1 MLEELHAA
9 SLPRLTASAAGAGP
23 ARVPDGQLDRGVSDG
38 LICDLFLNSV
48 VAPAMYRHRSAAAGD
63 GGDVG
68 TAAIMERLAAELEE
82 YVYLAAA
89 FAGRDGALY
98 RMVCMGNNLAAIAG
112 EASSSSSCSSARA
125 RGERAGA
132 ANSTAASPV
141 SVGGVN
147 SGLVHSFP
155 EPYSLRIVLVI
166 AVCVHIRCPSA
177 TTTIRIPR
185 PRPTLSNSGA

>member
-1 MLEELHAA
+1 MELTAGAA
-9 SLPRLTASAAGAGP
+9 SRDLEGMVRSALNHFYRRESAVEEGGEEKTATSASASAATATVRATSTRRGRRTSP
-23 ARVPDGQLDRGVSDG
+23 RTCSDGQLDRDVSDG

-48 VAPAMYRHRSAAAGD
+48 VAPAMYRHPSAAAGD

-112 EASSSSSCSSARA
+112 EASSSSSCSSA
-125 RGERAGA
+125 
-132 ANSTAASPV
+132 
-141 SVGGVN
+141 
-147 SGLVHSFP
+147 
-155 EPYSLRIVLVI
+155 
-166 AVCVHIRCPSA
+166 
-177 TTTIRIPR
+177 
-185 PRPTLSNSGA
+185 

>member
-1 MLEELHAA
+1 
-9 SLPRLTASAAGAGP
+9 
-23 ARVPDGQLDRGVSDG
+23 
-38 LICDLFLNSV
+38 
-48 VAPAMYRHRSAAAGD
+48 
-63 GGDVG
+63 
-68 TAAIMERLAAELEE
+68 MERLAAELEE

-166 AVCVHIRCPSA
+166 AVCVHIRCLSA

-185 PRPTLSNSGA
+185 PCPTLSNSGA